1 MNAPVSTSSDLSTA
15 ARARV
20 ARPRHAGE
28 LTEGDAKAQDC
39 QLIATAHGA
48 EGAPEHIDLRLM
60 VDRDGAVRDVRYRTA
75 ATGEL
80 LAAYDAMAE
89 LCLGRKLAEIA
100 TITPR
105 QVEARL
111 RESDGQGSPEPA
123 LRLGSDADTPYYV
136 LTKAAER
143 GLGKPPAPPA
153 PPAMGGDAAGLPW
166 TEIGLFEKVRRIES
180 VLDQHVRPALAS
192 DGGGI
197 DLVDLKDQELS
208 VQYHGACGSCSSS
221 IGGTLQFIQD
231 SLNNHLG
238 TALQVKVSGM
248 EMPDLV

>member
-1 MNAPVSTSSDLSTA
+1 VSTFVAIGELSPA

-20 ARPRHAGE
+20 ARPLYAGE
-28 LTEGDAKAQDC
+28 LTEGDARAQGC

-48 EGAPEHIDLRLM
+48 ENAPDHINLWLM
-60 VDRDGAVRDVRYRTA
+60 VDPQGMVQGVRYRTA

-80 LAAYDAMAE
+80 LAAYDTMAE
-89 LCLGRKLAEIA
+89 LSLGRKLSDIA

-105 QVEARL
+105 EVEAHL
-111 RESDGQGSPEPA
+111 RQGAAEPA
-123 LRLGSDADTPYYV
+123 LHLGDEADVPFYV

-143 GLGKPPAPPA
+143 GSGKPPAPPA
-153 PPAMGGDAAGLPW
+153 PPAMGGAAAGLPW
-166 TEIGLFEKVRRIES
+166 ADIGLFEKVRRIES

-197 DLVDLKDQELS
+197 DLVDLKADDLH

-238 TALQVKVSGM
+238 TTLQVKVAGM
-248 EMPDLV
+248 EMPELI

>member
-1 MNAPVSTSSDLSTA
+1 VSTFVATGDLSAA

-20 ARPRHAGE
+20 ARPLYAGE
-28 LTEGDAKAQDC
+28 LTEGDARAQGC

-48 EGAPEHIDLRLM
+48 ESAPDHINLWLM
-60 VDRDGAVRDVRYRTA
+60 VDPQGQVQGVRYRTA

-89 LCLGRKLAEIA
+89 LALGRKLNEIA

-105 QVEARL
+105 QVEEHL
-111 RESDGQGSPEPA
+111 RQGASEPA
-123 LRLGSDADTPYYV
+123 LHLGEDADVPFYV

-143 GLGKPPAPPA
+143 GTPKPATTNGPVV
-153 PPAMGGDAAGLPW
+153 GGDAAALPW
-166 TEIGLFEKVRRIES
+166 VDIGLFEKVRRIEA

-197 DLVDLKDQELS
+197 DLVDLKADDLH

-238 TALQVKVSGM
+238 TTLQVKVAGM
-248 EMPDLV
+248 EMPELI